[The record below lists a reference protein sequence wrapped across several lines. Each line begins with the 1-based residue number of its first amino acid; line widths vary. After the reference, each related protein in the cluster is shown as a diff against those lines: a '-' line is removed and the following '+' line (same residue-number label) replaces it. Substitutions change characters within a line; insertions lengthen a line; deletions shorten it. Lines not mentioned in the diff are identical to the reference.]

1 MRNVF
6 DSKLELLDAEIL
18 VMSSSMEEA
27 ILGAINVLETRNVQE
42 AHRIIESDDDIDAQ
56 ELEIENLCIKLLL
69 TQQPVATDLRRVS
82 AALKMVGDMERI
94 GDHAA
99 DIAEIILDLK
109 GDFDV
114 RLMKHLSAMGHH
126 ACNMVHDAVEA
137 YIDRDINKAR
147 EIFEKDKFLNET
159 FDDVKKDIAYS
170 IQERQDLAGDLVDAL
185 MIAKYLERV
194 GDHVKNIGEWV
205 EYSLTGNFKGE
216 PIG

>member
-27 ILGAINVLETRNVQE
+27 ILGAINVLETRNIQE